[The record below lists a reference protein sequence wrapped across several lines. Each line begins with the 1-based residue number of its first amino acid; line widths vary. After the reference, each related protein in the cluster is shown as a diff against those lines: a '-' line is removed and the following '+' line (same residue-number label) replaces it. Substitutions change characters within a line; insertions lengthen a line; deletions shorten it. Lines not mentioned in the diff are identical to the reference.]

1 MEEAAPSWSSHT
13 TALCHRGFTTGTN
26 AAKQWCAA
34 ARRQILCLKAGQT
47 SQHEEEPFERCFRHC
62 TMQRH
67 LLSFDMSTREATL
80 SCSTSAERAFASPRL
95 HRACPCCRDK
105 VSTRQVMARVTNLV
119 FLSRNTWH
127 NSPRVTQELNGY
139 KEKSCCH
146 NNSTEK
152 GNSLW
157 VVLSLRLKETFIS
170 SLTVTIQRNYSC
182 GCSCRMLLLPL
193 KNGVI
198 VPGCTTEG

>member
-1 MEEAAPSWSSHT
+1 MVLTHDCTLSQGFHNWDQCSQTMMRSSTTADPVSESRANQPAWRRALWTMLQTLHHAETFTLLWYEYKRSNTELQHQCWASFCIPTAAPCSSM
-13 TALCHRGFTTGTN
+13 L
-26 AAKQWCAA
+26 Q
-34 ARRQILCLKAGQT
+34 RQGEHKAG
-47 SQHEEEPFERCFRHC
+47 
-62 TMQRH
+62 
-67 LLSFDMSTREATL
+67 DG
-80 SCSTSAERAFASPRL
+80 
-95 HRACPCCRDK
+95 
-105 VSTRQVMARVTNLV
+105 RVTNLV

-139 KEKSCCH
+139 KEKSCCY

-182 GCSCRMLLLPL
+182 GCSCRMLLLLL